1 MPSRVLGNVTRED
14 EASVSRRP
22 LNNPRN
28 WSSVELGHQQI
39 VAAPGKRV
47 PTASLASPVHHFV
60 NGSHPLN
67 PTTPGG
73 LRNRRP
79 SPSPSALRPSS
90 VPLGSVS
97 SSYFLPQPGA
107 SGIEARSPANKRAPA
122 SRSSHGIETS
132 NGPPP
137 ALSTQRSYSTED
149 AWRYPPPIDQLTLRP
164 QLTHRAL
171 QGLAARG
178 ASRTNSSVDSVFRL
192 ADVASD
198 KDIKNKTLGSR
209 SDTNRD
215 LAMVQSDMSTKTSR
229 TTNDQYPSEGDQ
241 DRTIHIS
248 ESAAAA
254 AGEERIVVR
263 QGNRERLSQEDLF
276 LDLAHTDISMQELT
290 GTSSQG
296 ERRHV
301 SESFLSPG
309 DPQCIITAYGTFI
322 SAS

>member
-14 EASVSRRP
+14 EASVSLRP

-28 WSSVELGHQQI
+28 WTSIELGRQQI
-39 VAAPGKRV
+39 VAAPAKRV

-60 NGSHPLN
+60 NGSYPVN

-73 LRNRRP
+73 LRTPRP

-90 VPLGSVS
+90 VPLGSVTG
-97 SSYFLPQPGA
+97 SYFLPQLGA

-178 ASRTNSSVDSVFRL
+178 ASRTNSSVDSVVRL
-192 ADVASD
+192 AGVASD
-198 KDIKNKTLGSR
+198 KNIQNKPLGSR
-209 SDTNRD
+209 SDTRRD
-215 LAMVQSDMSTKTSR
+215 LAMVQSDMSTETSR
-229 TTNDQYPSEGDQ
+229 TTNDQYHSEGDQ
-241 DRTIHIS
+241 DRTIRIS
-248 ESAAAA
+248 ESIAAAA
-254 AGEERIVVR
+254 DEERQVLR
-263 QGNRERLSQEDLF
+263 EGNRERFSQEDLF

-290 GTSSQG
+290 GTCSQG
-296 ERRHV
+296 EGRRV
-301 SESFLSPG
+301 SKPFVSAG
-309 DPQCIITAYGTFI
+309 DPHCIITTYGTFI
-322 SAS
+322 PVS